1 MVPYRSLKN
10 WEPVPRVVKW
20 FNLRRKKSAYINL
33 PMEFILDEESGAR
46 ALGPSVVPYLLRHLW
61 PSFWGHIAMR
71 ASFLLDPLFVRSSDP
86 NFYGFPIH
94 LDCSTYGRLGFASS
108 MIVVIEERV
117 PLYLRQ
123 QTAPL
128 SSGKDPNPKMLQRN
142 LLSKWNQGADAPLLQ
157 KWGGGGDGW

>member
-1 MVPYRSLKN
+1 
-10 WEPVPRVVKW
+10 
-20 FNLRRKKSAYINL
+20 
-33 PMEFILDEESGAR
+33 
-46 ALGPSVVPYLLRHLW
+46 
-61 PSFWGHIAMR
+61 MR
-71 ASFLLDPLFVRSSDP
+71 ASFLLDPLLVRSLDP
-86 NFYGFPIH
+86 NFYGFLIH

-108 MIVVIEERV
+108 MIIVIEERV

-157 KWGGGGDGW
+157 KRGGGGDGW

>member
-1 MVPYRSLKN
+1 MAVVLRTHRYESL
-10 WEPVPRVVKW
+10 
-20 FNLRRKKSAYINL
+20 
-33 PMEFILDEESGAR
+33 
-46 ALGPSVVPYLLRHLW
+46 
-61 PSFWGHIAMR
+61 
-71 ASFLLDPLFVRSSDP
+71 LFVRSSDP
-86 NFYGFPIH
+86 NFYGLPIH

-157 KWGGGGDGW
+157 MRGGGGNGWERRHRFFHHLDRLVPSKNCLGVNGQSLWG

>member
-1 MVPYRSLKN
+1 
-10 WEPVPRVVKW
+10 
-20 FNLRRKKSAYINL
+20 
-33 PMEFILDEESGAR
+33 
-46 ALGPSVVPYLLRHLW
+46 
-61 PSFWGHIAMR
+61 MR
-71 ASFLLDPLFVRSSDP
+71 ASFLLDPLLVRSLDP
-86 NFYGFPIH
+86 NFYRFLIH

-157 KWGGGGDGW
+157 MRGGGGNGWERRHRFFHHLDRLVPSKNFLGVNGQSLWG

>member
-1 MVPYRSLKN
+1 
-10 WEPVPRVVKW
+10 
-20 FNLRRKKSAYINL
+20 
-33 PMEFILDEESGAR
+33 
-46 ALGPSVVPYLLRHLW
+46 
-61 PSFWGHIAMR
+61 MR
-71 ASFLLDPLFVRSSDP
+71 ASFLLDPPFVRSLDP

-157 KWGGGGDGW
+157 KRGGGGNGWERRHRFFHHLDRLVPSINAWVSMVSLFGGEPPYLSPKCHHAFEQSRVPGSLISFFSK

>member
-1 MVPYRSLKN
+1 
-10 WEPVPRVVKW
+10 
-20 FNLRRKKSAYINL
+20 
-33 PMEFILDEESGAR
+33 
-46 ALGPSVVPYLLRHLW
+46 
-61 PSFWGHIAMR
+61 MR
-71 ASFLLDPLFVRSSDP
+71 ASFLLDPLFVRSLDP
-86 NFYGFPIH
+86 NFYGFLIH

-157 KWGGGGDGW
+157 KRGGGGNGWERRHRFFHHLDRLVPSMIAWVSMVSLFGGKPPYSSPKCHHAFEQSRVPGSLISFFSK

>member
-1 MVPYRSLKN
+1 
-10 WEPVPRVVKW
+10 
-20 FNLRRKKSAYINL
+20 
-33 PMEFILDEESGAR
+33 
-46 ALGPSVVPYLLRHLW
+46 
-61 PSFWGHIAMR
+61 MR
-71 ASFLLDPLFVRSSDP
+71 ASFLLDPLLVRSLDP
-86 NFYGFPIH
+86 NFYGFLIH

-157 KWGGGGDGW
+157 KRGGGGNGWERRHRFFHHLDRLVPSKNCLGVNGQSLWG